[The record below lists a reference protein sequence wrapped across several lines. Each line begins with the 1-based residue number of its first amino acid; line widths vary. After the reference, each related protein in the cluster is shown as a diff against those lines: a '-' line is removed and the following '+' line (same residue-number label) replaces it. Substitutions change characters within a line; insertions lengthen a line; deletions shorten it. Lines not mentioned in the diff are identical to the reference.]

1 MPLFKLHRNYTLRTT
16 KGFAITF
23 VKDEPTWV
31 PPAGV
36 SDAIAIGAVPEGD
49 SIDVLGEEQSE
60 VVQEFSPEQRKAKLF
75 EAFHTMLSRNV
86 RGDFGANGLP
96 ANRKLESLCG
106 FEVGN
111 RERDDA
117 WQEYS
122 QRENDQ

>member
-1 MPLFKLHRNYTLRTT
+1 MPFFTLHRNHTLRTT
-16 KGFAITF
+16 KGFSVTF
-23 VKDEPTWV
+23 VKDEPAWV

-36 SDAIAIGAVPEGD
+36 PDAIAIGAIPQDKEV
-49 SIDVLGEEQSE
+49 DVLGDDSAV
-60 VVQEFSPEQRKAKLF
+60 VVQEISPEQRKAKLF

-106 FEVGN
+106 FEVSN
-111 RERDDA
+111 RERDTA

-122 QRENDQ
+122 HRNDDQ